1 MKKWPHMNN
10 LRLYMKQLLSNFLII
25 VGVFV
30 ILLLSAY
37 VALNIVTSGKY
48 YNCDISEISPDYP
61 IKVKEECRN
70 LRKNNTYANER

>member
-1 MKKWPHMNN
+1 M
-10 LRLYMKQLLSNFLII
+10 I
-25 VGVFV
+25 
-30 ILLLSAY
+30 LSAY
-37 VALNIVTSGKY
+37 VALNIVTHGKY